1 MKCAECGKPVE
12 RVRPCPYYDRRGEVT
27 CDECCEKCYKA
38 TPFPCREHDD
48 RERENKERGNQS
60 CR

>member
-1 MKCAECGKPVE
+1 MKCALCGKPVE

-27 CDECCEKCYKA
+27 CDKCCDECYRS

-48 RERENKERGNQS
+48 RERENKERGDK
-60 CR
+60 